1 MRIDIEGNWDR
12 VYDATIEIDKRIL
25 EVFGYHAKKIVPV
38 AGIMSLKKGF
48 LEVHYKILGL
58 KKPTK
63 EESYYHDLVLSY
75 TEIMTDYIVEHI
87 RNPILRKEG

>member
-63 EESYYHDLVLSY
+63 EIKEEVE
-75 TEIMTDYIVEHI
+75 EI
-87 RNPILRKEG
+87 